1 MDIILGKTAGFCY
14 GVERAIKGAKVEIDK
29 QKEVYCLGEI
39 VHNTNVIEDLKKKG
53 IKFIDNIE
61 DAKNDVIIRAHGIS
75 KEIYEKAEKM
85 QLKIKDLTC
94 PHVLKIHDIVDEY
107 AKKGYFIFLVGKKDH
122 PEIIGTK
129 SFGGK
134 NITIIS
140 DKSEIENSINLL
152 YNTNIK
158 NLLIISQTTYSSKK
172 FDELVEVLN
181 EKISKD
187 INITIKKTICPATEI
202 RQKETEDI
210 AKKVDMMIIIGDKK
224 SSNTNKLYN
233 ISCKFCKRVLFIQNK
248 DELNLNELEEV
259 EKVGIMA
266 GASTPKED
274 IIDIEKILGER
285 NDIKHE

>member
-1 MDIILGKTAGFCY
+1 MEPKISIIVAVYNLEKYLPRCLDALVNQTLQ
-14 GVERAIKGAKVEIDK
+14 EI
-29 QKEVYCLGEI
+29 EI
-39 VHNTNVIEDLKKKG
+39 LCVDDGSTDS
-53 IKFIDNIE
+53 
-61 DAKNDVIIRAHGIS
+61 AP
-75 KEIYEKAEKM
+75 
-85 QLKIKDLTC
+85 Q
-94 PHVLKIHDIVDEY
+94 IVDEY

-140 DKSEIENSINLL
+140 DKSEIENAIKLL

-233 ISCKFCKRVLFIQNK
+233 ISCKFCKKELFIQNK
-248 DELNLNELEEV
+248 NELNINELENI

-274 IIDIEKILGER
+274 IINIEKILRER